1 MLKKFL
7 YMALLGAV
15 MTSCSENLMDE
26 INKDESNPPASS
38 VNAKFQIT
46 DAIVGTGYST
56 WGGAYA
62 WYVASFTEQIFGTG
76 NNQLMKAE
84 LRMRSETA
92 ASSTYNNEW
101 NATYGNLM
109 NIKQIIEKCEE
120 GGVNSGQLDLKGMA
134 QVLWTLSF
142 EALTDLHGD
151 IPYSEALG
159 GSRQPKLDSQ
169 ESIYTDLLKRIDD
182 AIANIKAAEAAGMNN
197 AAGQDLLYGGNLTK
211 WKGFAYAVKAR
222 LLLNTL

>member
-109 NIKQIIEKCEE
+109 NIKQIIEKCEKQSRYTAPAE
-120 GGVNSGQLDLKGMA
+120 QERIVLHHRRSKGS
-134 QVLWTLSF
+134 TRTGRF
-142 EALTDLHGD
+142 
-151 IPYSEALG
+151 
-159 GSRQPKLDSQ
+159 SRTRRSRN
-169 ESIYTDLLKRIDD
+169 RI
-182 AIANIKAAEAAGMNN
+182 I
-197 AAGQDLLYGGNLTK
+197 
-211 WKGFAYAVKAR
+211 
-222 LLLNTL
+222 

>member
-7 YMALLGAV
+7 YMALLGAA

-46 DAIVGTGYST
+46 DAIVGTVYSA

-109 NIKQIIEKCEE
+109 NIKQIIEKCEKRSRYTAPAE
-120 GGVNSGQLDLKGMA
+120 QERIVLHHRRSKGSPR
-134 QVLWTLSF
+134 TGRF
-142 EALTDLHGD
+142 
-151 IPYSEALG
+151 
-159 GSRQPKLDSQ
+159 SRTRRSRN
-169 ESIYTDLLKRIDD
+169 RI
-182 AIANIKAAEAAGMNN
+182 I
-197 AAGQDLLYGGNLTK
+197 
-211 WKGFAYAVKAR
+211 
-222 LLLNTL
+222 